1 MENVLKDQFFT
12 VFDKMGY
19 ENGLF
24 FIKNELLDL
33 DGVTQEQKDSFFV
46 ATFDAVDD
54 GNSIFNRALAR
65 AAGLYFRGNGEYSK
79 EETYK
84 DAVEYKELM
93 DAVSYIRTQIH

>member
-54 GNSIFNRALAR
+54 GNTIFNRALAR
-65 AAGLYFRGNGEYSK
+65 AAGLYFRGSGQYAREAEYNK
-79 EETYK
+79 V
-84 DAVEYKELM
+84 VEYKELM
-93 DAVSYIRTQIH
+93 DAVEFIRTQIH